1 MTPQFRFTF
10 FHPIYSASGTVV
22 KEPIGWKEAAI
33 SLERDSVFHSLI
45 EYFKGTFTWI
55 GSARTFLNAINNTY
69 GPEEPIRCLIEITY
83 NGTTWATLF
92 DGNIDNSQRQELSN
106 GGKFYKLTAPI
117 IRNDLWTKFM
127 SRKSIPIDATSTED
141 LDGGTRTAV
150 NPIELDLP
158 SQVIRLNYDGVK
170 TRFKNILDS
179 FISLN
184 QFIQIDFEK
193 EILNTV
199 SKINVATEVI
209 PTNDPIQSILKAPYD
224 GDYEFNI
231 RVESW
236 CRDITGITT
245 IPSDDY
251 VRWFIQV
258 NEDAATEL
266 SFTNYGTAG
275 NESTVYNYSDTLIL
289 KATDNVRIYG
299 KCIQDLTPIGGTPSY
314 FIVSTETS
322 STPSGEGG
330 EDNPPTYLTIQA
342 DTTFADSVTDAY
354 KIKDAFES
362 ILSKIVG
369 ANSVLTSSY
378 LDTCVGYNAIMKGLH
393 ARGYLM
399 TTKKP
404 FWSFDDL
411 WNGYAHIY
419 PLGLTYNGSNI
430 QIENRDYFYNKSPVL
445 FFQSSSNIEKK
456 VHLDKYYKSIE
467 IGFNKWSAESES
479 GVDDPQTKHTYRT
492 PFKTVGKDEK
502 VLSTFIAASL
512 AIEQTRRNR
521 VEAGKDWKLDED
533 TLIIALK
540 SDDTVE
546 TGADFNS
553 VTDLL
558 NSDTRYNVR
567 HGVARIFNRWKSWFQ
582 GCLQKQVGGDI
593 KFTKGEGNYTMTSEN
608 ASGECEEQIELS
620 ENQDFEITDSF
631 IHLGDE
637 FKVTVPMRKA
647 SYDTI
652 LANRENAVAIPVE
665 GQWFACHIL
674 NFDWKIMKGECELIC
689 LLADDTALESVSL
702 LLETGEAML
711 LEDGNSILL
720 E

>member
-55 GSARTFLNAINNTY
+55 GSARNFLNAINDTY

-83 NGTTWATLF
+83 NSTTWQTLF

-106 GGKFYKLTAPI
+106 GGKFYKVTAPI

-150 NPIELDLP
+150 NPIDLP
-158 SQVIRLNYDGVK
+158 LPCQIIRNRTTYEGSESRSGIETTVVSVDKLYQIGFPVSIAEIKDSYSIEFAERNVNATDVIETINIQEDGDI
-170 TRFKNILDS
+170 T
-179 FISLN
+179 
-184 QFIQIDFEK
+184 
-193 EILNTV
+193 
-199 SKINVATEVI
+199 INVTGSTRISADSTATI
-209 PTNDPIQSILKAPYD
+209 
-224 GDYEFNI
+224 
-231 RVESW
+231 
-236 CRDITGITT
+236 
-245 IPSDDY
+245 
-251 VRWFIQV
+251 
-258 NEDAATEL
+258 
-266 SFTNYGTAG
+266 
-275 NESTVYNYSDTLIL
+275 
-289 KATDNVRIYG
+289 DNVAVTLFFRRNGAEIEN
-299 KCIQDLTPIGGTPSY
+299 ISHTFP
-314 FIVSTETS
+314 V
-322 STPSGEGG
+322 
-330 EDNPPTYLTIQA
+330 A
-342 DTTFADSVTDAY
+342 DTTVDETFDMAGTKTLNAIAGDRIYIYILFTVTHEVVGPTTGDISYEFDITDLNIELSQNSTFPNSTTKAY

-369 ANSVLTSSY
+369 ANSVLTSTY
-378 LDTCVGYNAIMKGLH
+378 LDTCAGYNAVMKGLH
-393 ARGYLM
+393 VRGYSM
-399 TTKKP
+399 TDKKP

-411 WNGYAHIY
+411 WNGYAPIY

-430 QIENRDYFYNKSPVL
+430 QIENREYFYNKSPVL

-456 VHLDKYYKSIE
+456 VHLEKYYKSIE
-467 IGFNKWSAESES
+467 IGFNKWSAESDS

-540 SDDTVE
+540 ADNTVE
-546 TGADFNS
+546 TGADFDS
-553 VTDLL
+553 VSNLL
-558 NSDTRYNVR
+558 NSDTRYNIR
-567 HGVARIFNRWKSWFQ
+567 HGIARIFNRWKSWFQ
-582 GCLQKQVGGDI
+582 GCLQKQVGADI

-608 ASGECEEQIELS
+608 ASGECESQIELS

-647 SYDTI
+647 SYDTV
-652 LANRENAVAIPVE
+652 LANRERAVAIPVE
-665 GQWFACHIL
+665 GHWYACHIL
-674 NFDWKIMKGECELIC
+674 SHDWKIMKGECDLIC
-689 LLADDTALESVSL
+689 LLADDTPLESVSL